1 MSDYAVVVKARMS
14 SERLPGKALAV
25 YAPDGTPN
33 LIQIVR
39 RWQASD
45 RDPVIIVAT
54 TDGLE
59 DGAIA
64 DYCAGY
70 GVACFRGS
78 RDDVTGRMDGAIK
91 AFAPDVR
98 WIARWIA
105 RGSADNP
112 LVDVG
117 LADWRFDILVETGAD
132 GLWYGGEHERIT
144 YAGTTDVWSRRAWD
158 AIAEGSSGSQDEHPG
173 GWFWD
178 NLSRLNVVQI
188 PMPRREYL
196 APVRTELDMPA
207 DLEMFRQLWHRMSDE
222 KGEEISCINTLDALK
237 YLIGHPQLAA
247 TNTEVGAK
255 TMTRP
260 RACRSCA
267 GRARTGSAASCR
279 AISRCAARGAARR
292 ASSTEEGSVGKLH
305 ELLAVEADL
314 KAKGGG
320 RHPYQVST
328 S

>member
-1 MSDYAVVVKARMS
+1 MSDYAVIVTARMS

-33 LIQIVR
+33 IIQIVR

-45 RDPVIIVAT
+45 RDPTLIVAT
-54 TDGLE
+54 TDDPE

-64 DYCAGY
+64 DFCAGH

-78 RDDVTGRMDGAIK
+78 RDDVKGRMDGAVRS
-91 AFAPDVR
+91 FAPD
-98 WIARWIA
+98 ARWIA

-112 LVDVG
+112 LVDVS
-117 LADWRFDILVETGAD
+117 LADWRLDILVETDAD
-132 GLWYGGEHERIT
+132 GLWYGGEHGRIT
-144 YAGTTDVWSRRAWD
+144 YAGTSDVWSRRAWD
-158 AIAEGSSGSQDEHPG
+158 AIVEGSSGSQVEHPG

-196 APVRTELDMPA
+196 APVRTELDTPV
-207 DLEMFRQLWHRMSDE
+207 DLEMFRQLWHQMSNE
-222 KGEEISCINTLDALK
+222 EGNEISCLNTLDALK

-247 TNTEVGAK
+247 MNAEVGAK

-260 RACRSCA
+260 IWRKGLPFLCRSCQN
-267 GRARTGSAASCR
+267 RLGSIVSGDFEV
-279 AISRCAARGAARR
+279 RCARCGAPGKFYRGGKRH
-292 ASSTEEGSVGKLH
+292 AS
-305 ELLAVEADL
+305 
-314 KAKGGG
+314 
-320 RHPYQVST
+320 
-328 S
+328 